1 MSVSDVSSSRWGRDA
16 TRCNHLR
23 QRHPLHEEA
32 ILMCAWPGCPEG
44 TRNAV
49 IQVAVSDDFGGAP
62 VLVRLEREFLPQQG
76 SRLSFRWKS
85 SR

>member
-1 MSVSDVSSSRWGRDA
+1 V

-32 ILMCAWPGCPEG
+32 FLMCAWPGCPEG
-44 TRNAV
+44 TRNAI
-49 IQVAVSDDFGGAP
+49 IQVAVSNDIGRTP
-62 VLVRLEREFLPQQG
+62 VLVRLERESLPQRD

-85 SR
+85 AS

>member
-1 MSVSDVSSSRWGRDA
+1 MSVSDVSPSLWRRA
-16 TRCNHLR
+16 VARCTHLR

-49 IQVAVSDDFGGAP
+49 IQVAVSEDFGRTP
-62 VLVRLEREFLPQQG
+62 VLVRLERESLPQRG
-76 SRLSFRWKS
+76 SRLSFRWKRS
-85 SR
+85 L

>member
-1 MSVSDVSSSRWGRDA
+1 MSVSEVSASLWGRDA
-16 TRCNHLR
+16 SRCTHLR

-44 TRNAV
+44 TRNTI
-49 IQVAVSDDFGGAP
+49 IQVAVSDDVGRSP
-62 VLVRLEREFLPQQG
+62 VLARLERESLPQDG

-85 SR
+85 L

>member
-1 MSVSDVSSSRWGRDA
+1 M

-44 TRNAV
+44 TRSAV
-49 IQVAVSDDFGGAP
+49 IQVIVSEDVGSAP
-62 VLVRLEREFLPQQG
+62 VMVLLERESLPQQDA
-76 SRLSFRWKS
+76 RLSFRWKS
-85 SR
+85 SL

>member
-1 MSVSDVSSSRWGRDA
+1 MFVSHVPASLWGRDV

-44 TRNAV
+44 TRNAA
-49 IQVAVSDDFGGAP
+49 IQVAVSDDFGRSP
-62 VLVRLEREFLPQQG
+62 VLVRLERESLPQDD

-85 SR
+85 S